1 MFVFFDTGD
10 AIKCWECNSQYDHR
24 CGEHFDNF
32 TVALVDCDQRS
43 SEVAHMDR
51 ETMVRYNAYTPSEAN
66 DIQDTS
72 KARVCR
78 KTTQLGE
85 RLTKVTFE
93 NYHHHK
99 LFVAVEGK
107 TRVIRG
113 CGWIRNTGYTKDRQ
127 CYMRTGTKEVIK

>member
-1 MFVFFDTGD
+1 MQFVFFDTGD

-85 RLTKVTFE
+85 RLT
-93 NYHHHK
+93 
-99 LFVAVEGK
+99 
-107 TRVIRG
+107 
-113 CGWIRNTGYTKDRQ
+113 
-127 CYMRTGTKEVIK
+127 